1 MSTLTAALQQTWE
14 PTGATRN
21 TTVVVMRDV
30 RELTGLIPAWEEL
43 AAHALEPNVFYEH
56 WMLLPA
62 LEAYSDGDVAV
73 VAVLTDRG
81 GARRGTDC
89 LAGLFPVRLTPNFR
103 SLNVS
108 AISVWRHP
116 HCYLGTP
123 LIRAERAVEC
133 ISGVLQW
140 LRDRADARLLELP
153 WISGDGPFRELLLEQ
168 SDGLGLATWT
178 IETYTRGLWRQTD
191 ETLAAA
197 ESAVSGELR
206 RRLRRKER
214 RLAERGRLAHRAWG
228 EGDDAAEWIEQ
239 FLRLEASG
247 WKGASGTALACSEA
261 GRRYFTHVVTEASRR
276 GRLLMLGLDYEGE
289 PIARRCG
296 FLAGHGSFAFKT
308 AYDERFASYSP
319 GAMAELASVRQ
330 FRGLEGVRWM
340 DSCTTPDNTLI
351 NRICNGRRTIESL
364 AIGSG
369 ALGELV
375 ISGLRLLRW
384 TNRRLLGRAPH
395 SSSTD
400 VTS

>member
-1 MSTLTAALQQTWE
+1 MSTLTASLQQTWE
-14 PTGATRN
+14 SPGATRG

-30 RELTGLIPAWEEL
+30 RELTGLIPAWEQL

-62 LEAYSDGDVAV
+62 LEAYGAGEVAV
-73 VAVLTDRG
+73 VAVLADG
-81 GARRGTDC
+81 NGVHRGTDS
-89 LAGLFPVRLTPNFR
+89 LAGLFPVRFTPSFR
-103 SLNVS
+103 NLNVG
-108 AISVWRHP
+108 AISLWRHP

-123 LIRAERAVEC
+123 LIRADRAVEC
-133 ISGVLQW
+133 VAGMLQW

-168 SDGLGLATWT
+168 TSKLGLTSW
-178 IETYTRGLWRQTD
+178 IIDTYTRGLWQQGAD
-191 ETLAAA
+191 AAA
-197 ESAVSGELR
+197 GARSAVSGELR

-214 RLAERGRLAHRAWG
+214 RLAERGRLEHRVMG
-228 EGDDAAEWIEQ
+228 EGDDAREWIGQ

-261 GRRYFTHVVTEASRR
+261 GRRYFTQVATEAYARR
-276 GRLLMLGLDYEGE
+276 RLLMLGLDYEGE

-296 FLAGHGSFAFKT
+296 FLAGDGSFAFKT
-308 AYDERFASYSP
+308 AYDERFAPYSP
-319 GAMAELASVRQ
+319 GAMAELDSLTQ
-330 FRGLEGVRWM
+330 FQGLDGVRWM

-384 TNRRLLGRAPH
+384 TNRRLLGRLPDSP
-395 SSSTD
+395 SSD
-400 VTS
+400 VAS